1 MEIQRMA
8 CEGCDAR
15 RELMKN
21 MAVKAKDSW
30 HALIARYSA
39 NSEKTPKEPEE
50 LVKNEPIPEPTQP
63 DNGGSTTY
71 PEPEDDE
78 SATDPE
84 STYSDSDGTS
94 EPTDSDPEQ
103 SEQPDPKS
111 A

>member
-1 MEIQRMA
+1 MSCQ
-8 CEGCDAR
+8 GCDAR
-15 RELMKN
+15 RELMKK

-30 HALIARYSA
+30 QALIARYSV
-39 NSEKTPKEPEE
+39 NSEKTPTEPED
-50 LVKNEPIPEPTQP
+50 LIKNEPIPEPTEP

-71 PEPEDDE
+71 PESKDDE
-78 SATDPE
+78 SVTDPE
-84 STYSDSDGTS
+84 PTDSDSDGTG